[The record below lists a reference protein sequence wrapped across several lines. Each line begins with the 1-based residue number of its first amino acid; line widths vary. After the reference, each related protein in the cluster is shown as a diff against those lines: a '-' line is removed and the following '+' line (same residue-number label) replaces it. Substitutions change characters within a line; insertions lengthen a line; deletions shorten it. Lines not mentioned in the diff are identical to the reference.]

1 MKKFILSCFILCFIV
16 IIAGCTNIF
25 QWKYDYLVLVN
36 KQHKLPA
43 DWESK
48 VELVEVKNAFD
59 EDIKVEKEA
68 YEQYLKLRDALLEE
82 GVDIELDSVYRSV
95 SRQEELWAEFE
106 EEYGIDYTKKYVAV
120 PWYSEHHTA
129 LAIDIC
135 IKKDWVLIY
144 ENDDMIAEKE
154 IFDKIHAKLA
164 DYGFILRYLEW
175 KEDIT
180 WYGYEPR
187 HLRYVGDV
195 KVAKEIMDK
204 WLTLEEYLGEEKIDT
219 ILPEDEP
226 EINNE
231 VELVEEPEL
240 SEIETLKQSFV
251 WNIIDW
257 TVDKDLLTLKPSN
270 IPFDVEWDNTLYYL
284 DEFWI
289 ALVLWEDWKW
299 WKVENAYEWKY
310 LASVRLKKSWN
321 KTYWFFLIDNEY
333 YHTRQENPQPDEELV
348 WENNKYHIVM
358 RTVKNW
364 GKDWSFDLVV
374 YDVE

>member
-1 MKKFILSCFILCFIV
+1 MKKFLLSCFILCFV
-16 IIAGCTNIF
+16 AVIAGCTNCF
-25 QWKYDYLVLVN
+25 KWKYDYLVLVN

-68 YEQYLKLRDALLEE
+68 YEKYLELRDALLEE
-82 GVDIELDSVYRSV
+82 WVDIELDSVYRSV
-95 SRQEELWAEFE
+95 NRQEELWHEFE
-106 EEYGIDYTKKYVAV
+106 EEYWIDYTKKYVAV

-135 IKKDWVLIY
+135 IKKDWELIY

-180 WYGYEPR
+180 GYGYEPW

-204 WLTLEEYLGEEKIDT
+204 WLTLEEYLGEVENVEDENVDIE
-219 ILPEDEP
+219 LPEWAKTSLSNKELEEVINTHFPKWYAYSLYNTETEESSEWEYTYP
-226 EINNE
+226 EDLDHSLLLPIHATMASREILSSTIEDGMIYTNTKVTLQDNTE
-231 VELVEEPEL
+231 VNILYIVNP
-240 SEIETLKQSFV
+240 ETLDFV
-251 WNIIDW
+251 AAN
-257 TVDKDLLTLKPSN
+257 
-270 IPFDVEWDNTLYYL
+270 
-284 DEFWI
+284 
-289 ALVLWEDWKW
+289 
-299 WKVENAYEWKY
+299 VENG
-310 LASVRLKKSWN
+310 
-321 KTYWFFLIDNEY
+321 NEITNY
-333 YHTRQENPQPDEELV
+333 Q
-348 WENNKYHIVM
+348 
-358 RTVKNW
+358 
-364 GKDWSFDLVV
+364 FV
-374 YDVE
+374 Y

>member
-1 MKKFILSCFILCFIV
+1 MKKFILSCFILCFIA

-36 KQHKLPA
+36 KQHKLPE

-95 SRQEELWAEFE
+95 SRQEELRTEFE

-180 WYGYEPR
+180 GYWYEPR

-204 WLTLEEYLGEEKIDT
+204 WLTLEEYLGEENIDT

-231 VELVEEPEL
+231 EWDWMVNEVNEPE
-240 SEIETLKQSFV
+240 V
-251 WNIIDW
+251 
-257 TVDKDLLTLKPSN
+257 
-270 IPFDVEWDNTLYYL
+270 L
-284 DEFWI
+284 DEEEIVDTPAMNVSINNSNRYPNAQKYCLDNNRKIITNDYWDKFCSR
-289 ALVLWEDWKW
+289 EDGSYY
-299 WKVENAYEWKY
+299 ELRAYE
-310 LASVRLKKSWN
+310 
-321 KTYWFFLIDNEY
+321 
-333 YHTRQENPQPDEELV
+333 ENWQAWWRWTDEPYCSIYEELV
-348 WENNKYHIVM
+348 CGVDWISYTNECWL
-358 RTVKNW
+358 KNTW
-364 GKDWSFDLVV
+364 IEKDPNAKSVNGKCVSK
-374 YDVE
+374 